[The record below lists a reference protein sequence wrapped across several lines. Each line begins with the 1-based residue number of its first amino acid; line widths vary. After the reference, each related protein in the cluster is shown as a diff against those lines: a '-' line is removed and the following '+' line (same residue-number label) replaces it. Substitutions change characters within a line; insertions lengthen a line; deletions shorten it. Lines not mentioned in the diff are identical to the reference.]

1 MAEDAWI
8 AGLRRGRH
16 MMSYAEK
23 YRFHRSG
30 TSALSGIMT
39 AFDRRGKEDSTSFK
53 AI

>member
-8 AGLRRGRH
+8 AGRSRGRH
-16 MMSYAEK
+16 MMFYVVK
-23 YRFHRSG
+23 YRFHCSA

-39 AFDRRGKEDSTSFK
+39 AFDRRGKEDSTSFR